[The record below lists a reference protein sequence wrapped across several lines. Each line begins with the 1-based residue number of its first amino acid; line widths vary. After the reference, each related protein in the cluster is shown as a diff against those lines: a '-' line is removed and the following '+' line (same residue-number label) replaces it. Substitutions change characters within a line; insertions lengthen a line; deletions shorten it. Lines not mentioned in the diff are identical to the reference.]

1 MKKEL
6 TIAISGEAG
15 QGLATI
21 EDFLVKAI
29 SQTYYVFAT
38 TEVMSRVRGGNN
50 SLEIRISN
58 SPVYAYKEHIDFLYL
73 LNNDSLYRLKDRID
87 SDSKIF
93 GEVDFITEKD
103 HERLSDQFIPLP
115 LTDYASSAGS
125 LLFSNTLLF
134 GQIAGILNLDVD
146 YCHALILE
154 KFSAKNEN
162 IQLGN
167 IKAFDIGFDI
177 GIPYQSFHD
186 LLAQKTDHMKT
197 LTGSEAIGIGAL
209 GGGCNFIASYPMSPG
224 TGVMTYLASKSNEF
238 GVFVE
243 QAEDEIAA
251 LNMAIGAWYAGARAL
266 VTTSGGGFA
275 LMQEA
280 VSLSGATETPCVTHI
295 GQRPGPGTGLPTRT
309 AQQDLNL
316 VVYAGHGEFP
326 RVIYAPGTMEDAIV
340 LSQKAFYMADKYQI
354 PTFILSDQF
363 LLDSKFQMAPFEL
376 DGKYLESFVV
386 KSEANYQRYKLTD
399 KGISPRAIPGNGK
412 GLVKCDSDEHT
423 EDGLITE
430 DFDVRIQM
438 NDKRLSK
445 ISMILDDY
453 EMPELIGPADYINLI
468 VGWGSTYGVLKEYV
482 DNKSLKDTAF
492 LYIKQPFP
500 LHPDIKK
507 YFDKAKRIINVENN
521 ATAQIAGLLKLELD
535 IKVTDNLLKY
545 NGAPFSIEDVAT
557 YMEEVL

>member
-1 MKKEL
+1 MKQEL
-6 TIAISGEAG
+6 TIVLSGEAG
-15 QGLATI
+15 QGLATL

-29 SQTYYVFAT
+29 SKTYYVFAT

-58 SPVYAYKEHIDFLYL
+58 TPVYAYKEHIDFLYL
-73 LNNDSLYRLKDRID
+73 LNNHSLYRLTDRVD
-87 SDSKIF
+87 SNSKVF
-93 GEVDFITEKD
+93 GEVDFIT
-103 HERLSDQFIPLP
+103 HEEHEQLSSQFIPLA
-115 LTDYASSAGS
+115 LTDSAKSAGNV
-125 LLFSNTLLF
+125 LFSNTVLF
-134 GQIAGILNLDVD
+134 GQIAGILNLNVED
-146 YCHALILE
+146 CHTLISE
-154 KFSAKNEN
+154 RFSTKNET

-167 IKAFDIGFDI
+167 IKAFDIGFEI
-177 GIPYQSFHD
+177 GMPYQSEHK
-186 LLAQKTDHMKT
+186 LVPQKTGHMKIF
-197 LTGSEAIGIGAL
+197 TGAEAIGIGSL

-224 TGVMTYLASKSNEF
+224 TGVLTYLASKSNAF

-275 LMQEA
+275 LMEEA
-280 VSLSGATETPCVTHI
+280 VSLSGITETPCVTHI

-309 AQQDLNL
+309 GQEDLNL

-326 RVIYAPGTMEDAIV
+326 RLIYAPGTMEDAIV

-363 LLDSKFQMAPFEL
+363 LLDSKFQMAPFEM

-386 KSEANYQRYKLTD
+386 ESETNYQRYKLTEN
-399 KGISPRAIPGNGK
+399 GVSPRAIPGNGK

-430 DFDVRIQM
+430 SFDVRVQM
-438 NDKRLSK
+438 NDKRNSK
-445 ISMILDDY
+445 MPLLLDDY
-453 EMPELIGPADYINLI
+453 EMPELIGPANYTNLI
-468 VGWGSTYGVLKEYV
+468 VGWGSTYGVLKEYI
-482 DNKSLKDTAF
+482 DYGDSNDTAY

-507 YFDKAKRIINVENN
+507 YFDQAKHIIGVENN
-521 ATAQIAGLLKLELD
+521 VTAQFARLLKLELD
-535 IKVTDNLLKY
+535 IKVTDHLLKY
-545 NGAPFSIEDVAT
+545 NGVPFSIEEIT
-557 YMEEVL
+557 NYMKEVL